1 MTPTITIIIIII
13 IVIIYSIPTFSFGR
27 AKSMSEL
34 QNPEI
39 NGLANQ
45 EERSLST
52 APPSFLFRSEFGDI
66 TGKNWSYLTN
76 EVL

>member
-1 MTPTITIIIIII
+1 
-13 IVIIYSIPTFSFGR
+13 
-27 AKSMSEL
+27 MSEL

-39 NGLANQ
+39 NGLATQ
-45 EERSLST
+45 EERSLSK
-52 APPSFLFRSEFGDI
+52 APPSFLFRPEFGDI